1 MALNQNILDY
11 SDLLSHIKTRIRTAQ
26 IKTAFAANAALI
38 ALYWDIGLMIA
49 ERQKQQG
56 WAASVIPKL
65 SKDLKNEL
73 PEMSGFS
80 ERNLSRMIAFYRAYN
95 IDGSILPQAV
105 AKLDAPSLQQP
116 LASVAHYDL
125 LLSIPWGHH
134 AVLMEKVK
142 DQTARFWYMEQTL
155 QQGWSRDTMRSMI
168 KNDAYARQGVAHHN
182 FERTLPPHFS
192 DLVQQTLKDPYIF
205 DFLTLSTSFTE
216 RELELELTKH
226 IEKFLIELGAGF
238 AFVGRQYPIVV
249 SDKEYAIDLLF
260 YHLHLRCFIV
270 IDLKKGD
277 FKPEYAGKMNFY
289 CSAVDDLMRHSTD
302 QETIGLIL
310 CQNNDT
316 IVAEYALRSL
326 QKPIGI
332 SEYELTRIL
341 PDNLKSSLPSIEDIE
356 DELKKETK
364 RLKK

>member
-1 MALNQNILDY
+1 MNQSILSY
-11 SDLLSHIKTRIRTAQ
+11 ADLLNDIKARIRTAQ
-26 IKTAFAANAALI
+26 VKATFAVNAELI
-38 ALYWDIGLMIA
+38 ALYWDIGQLIA
-49 ERQKQQG
+49 HRQKQQG

-65 SKDLKNEL
+65 SKDLKNQL

-80 ERNLSRMIAFYRAYN
+80 ERNLGYMIRFAREYQN
-95 IDGSILPQAV
+95 IEKQKVDSPILQQVA
-105 AKLDAPSLQQP
+105 AKLE
-116 LASVAHYDL
+116 VRDL
-125 LLSIPWGHH
+125 LLSIPWFHH

-142 DQTARFWYMEQTL
+142 DQAARFWYMEQTL
-155 QQGWSRDTMRSMI
+155 QQGWSRDTMQQMI
-168 KNDAYARQGVAHHN
+168 KNQAHTRQGVSTNN
-182 FERTLPPHFS
+182 FDRTLPAPFS

-205 DFLTLSTSFTE
+205 DFLTLTEPFTE

-238 AFVGRQYPIVV
+238 AFVGRQYPLVV
-249 SDKEYAIDLLF
+249 SDKEYVIDLLF
-260 YHLHLRCFIV
+260 YHLHLRCFVV

-277 FKPEYAGKMNFY
+277 FKPEHSGKMNFY
-289 CSAVDDLMRHSTD
+289 CSAVDDLLRHAND

-332 SEYELTRIL
+332 SEYEMTRIL
-341 PDNLKSSLPSIEDIE
+341 PDKLKSSLPSIEEIE
-356 DELKKETK
+356 GELKKGGRRKK
-364 RLKK
+364 REED